1 MHTELSLIYRTIFV
15 MDFDSLVSL
24 ILSEYLSTVLHCYE
38 LNVTY
43 CQVVVAVREVTIKSL
58 QAEKDKETAEKE
70 EKEKK
75 VDILKLAQL

>member
-1 MHTELSLIYRTIFV
+1 M
-15 MDFDSLVSL
+15 
-24 ILSEYLSTVLHCYE
+24 LHCYE

-75 VDILKLAQL
+75 VDI